1 MLGPT
6 LAARVL
12 AGPAA
17 HAGAPGGPL
26 LGGGAAAVCSN
37 PASDAGP
44 ANMQHG
50 L

>member
-26 LGGGAAAVCSN
+26 LGGAAAGST

-44 ANMQHG
+44 ANMQDG